1 MTIDK
6 IREKIKQMT
15 LQEKA
20 SLCSG
25 SDFWHTASVERLG
38 IPAIMMADGPH
49 GLRKVV
55 ENPETGESETVEGV
69 CFPPAVLLACS
80 WDKSLLKELGE
91 TLADESLSE
100 QISILLGPAINIKR
114 SPLCGRNFEYL
125 SEDPYL
131 SGNLSAEYIKGV
143 QSKGVG
149 TSLKHFTANN
159 QEHKRLSINERIDE
173 RTFREIYLSNF
184 EIPIKEAKPWTVMC
198 AYNKIN
204 GTHCSEHKTLLTDIL
219 KDEWGFDGIV
229 ISDWGAVNQRVDA
242 LKARLE
248 LEMPASDGI
257 GEEKI
262 INAVQNGS
270 LDETTLDHAVERLLT
285 VIFKAVENRKE
296 NCTYDKEEHHA
307 IAARAAAES
316 MVLLKNEGNVLP
328 LKKSGK
334 IAVIGEFAEKPRFQG
349 GGSSHVNAF
358 KIDAPLEEIRKLAGE
373 KTAIDFAKG
382 YEIDSDEINPVLLEE
397 AKEVA
402 STADVVVL
410 FAGLPERYES
420 EGYDRKDMHMPLNHN
435 KLIETVTAANP
446 NTIVVLNNG
455 APVEIPWINDVRG
468 LLEAYLGGQACG
480 SAIAKILFGETN
492 PSGKLAETFPERL
505 EHNPSFL
512 DFPGD
517 DYEVN
522 YNEGLYVGY
531 RYYDKKKMHP
541 LFPFGF
547 GLSYTT
553 FEYGN
558 LSVDKD
564 SITDEET
571 LTVTAEIKNSGTV
584 SGKEIVQ
591 LYVSD
596 QNKGVSR
603 PEKELKGFEKIEL
616 NPGETKTVTFKLD
629 KRSFAYYNTNIKDW
643 HVQGGTCII
652 AVGSSSDDIR
662 LEKSIKVESTVQI
675 KRSFD
680 RNSTMGDIME
690 TKLGME
696 LTEDIRE
703 TFFEDSGISTV
714 SEENQEIA
722 DSMLKYMPL
731 RGMMNFGKGK
741 FTEKELEEILEK
753 LNA

>member
-184 EIPIKEAKPWTVMC
+184 EIPIKEAKPRTVMC

-242 LKARLE
+242 LKAGLE

-257 GEEKI
+257 GEEKL

-358 KIDAPLEEIRKLAGE
+358 KIDSPLEEIRKLAGE

-455 APVEIPWINDVRG
+455 APVEMPWINDVRG

-480 SAIAKILFGETN
+480 SAIAKILFGEIN

-512 DFPGD
+512 NFPGH

-564 SITDEET
+564 PITDEET
-571 LTVTAEIKNSGTV
+571 LTVTAEIKNSGTI

-680 RNSTMGDIME
+680 RNSTMGDIMK

-696 LTEDIRE
+696 LTEDILE

-731 RGMMNFGKGK
+731 RGMMNFSKGK